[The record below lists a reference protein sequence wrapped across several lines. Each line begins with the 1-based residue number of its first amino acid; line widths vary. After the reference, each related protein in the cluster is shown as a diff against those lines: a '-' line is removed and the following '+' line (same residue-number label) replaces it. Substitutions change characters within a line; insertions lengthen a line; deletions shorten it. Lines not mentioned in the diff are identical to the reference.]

1 MYIRQ
6 IFFEINIILQILITF
21 CISTSVEK
29 RYITIPFA
37 IQEPDKSSISNSQS
51 FIEKYFYKNIILNF
65 SVGENPQS
73 TSGIINQDL
82 TCFEFI
88 EDKNISFDKSS
99 LKFFSPKKSSS
110 LLIKKEVIKVSYQPD
125 EYMVLG
131 SDYFLFDEKY
141 NMSFLFKKTKNED
154 EINLD
159 EIKGKNYIAKLGM
172 ILPSKEIALKDN
184 CPQFFHDVKKIAN
197 LSKYIVSF
205 EFNEEN
211 NNKGNL
217 VFGDEL
223 YNYNNKKY
231 YESQYI
237 GSYSSANHQVYYNW
251 ANLVLNNGKTQ
262 INITEGTYSIFSYN
276 SGIIIGINKYKTIIE
291 QYFFSELI
299 NKHICSDDTV
309 QYNKTNYIIYSCDEG
324 QFKDKIKSFPKI
336 VFVSK
341 SYEYDFELDYND
353 LFTKINNRY
362 YFLIIF
368 KENYEKNTWIFG
380 QPFYKKFQF
389 TINLDENWVG
399 FYNPNKEKI
408 NPEEKNPD
416 NKSDSNTGMSKTK
429 KILLIVGLVVLFI
442 GLSVGMFFLGRKL
455 KNDRKKRANELT
467 DDNFDY
473 SAGINA

>member
-37 IQEPDKSSISNSQS
+37 IQEPDKNSISNSQS

-99 LKFFSPKKSSS
+99 LKFYSPKKSSS

-172 ILPSKEIALKDN
+172 ILPSREIALKDN

-223 YNYNNKKY
+223 YNYNIKKY

-237 GSYSSANHQVYYNW
+237 GSYSSENHQVYYNW

-291 QYFFSELI
+291 QYFFGDLI

-324 QFKDKIKSFPKI
+324 QFKDKITSFPKI

-416 NKSDSNTGMSKTK
+416 NKSNSNTGMSKTK